1 MPSYNYNGGSNNNAY
16 IPNYYANGNQSGRY
30 QYPPQPPAFNSY
42 ATNNL
47 LANSPYNNYM
57 GMNNGYQNQGQNNN
71 NASSVYLKCRP
82 VSSQEEARAC
92 QIDLDGSL
100 WVFTDVG
107 NKKIYTKQVD
117 VNGLAVFNTYSLDAE
132 AQVGSN
138 TQTSPAAPQY
148 ITKEEFDKTVLT
160 LATAIKNLQGRG
172 EQQNETASPQLDLS
186 NLR

>member
-1 MPSYNYNGGSNNNAY
+1 MPSYNYSGNSNNNTF
-16 IPNYYANGNQSGRY
+16 IPNYYNGGNDNNRF
-30 QYPPQPPAFNSY
+30 QYPPQPPSYNSY

-47 LANSPYNNYM
+47 LTNSPYNNYM
-57 GMNNGYQNQGQNNN
+57 GINNGYQNQNN
-71 NASSVYLKCRP
+71 SSSTYLKCRP

-107 NKKIYTKQVD
+107 NKKVYTKQVD
-117 VNGLAVFNTYSLDAE
+117 VNGLAVFNTYSLDTAV
-132 AQVGSN
+132 QVNDS
-138 TQTSPAAPQY
+138 QQAVPSAPQY

-160 LATAIKNLQGRG
+160 LATAIKELQNNISD
-172 EQQNETASPQLDLS
+172 EQPAKAAPPQQLDLS